1 MPHIAAT
8 TNDTCSTRSPLLS
21 LSLLSNNHIGHSH
34 GHIASVTSIVHQ
46 ELPSPSR
53 LNRRSSTCD
62 PFFHPKCIHLWCH
75 PAKNGHTSKLRYVAC
90 LIYNSD
96 PNALNPSTKR
106 SFSSSSFSS
115 PPSPNRTM
123 EGLDRGVTEPRCFKA
138 LRNPSEGLKRQKASL
153 YFELLP

>member
-21 LSLLSNNHIGHSH
+21 LSLLSNNHIGYSHS
-34 GHIASVTSIVHQ
+34 HIASVTSIVHQ

-106 SFSSSSFSS
+106 SFSSSSLSS
-115 PPSPNRTM
+115 PPSPLPLPPI
-123 EGLDRGVTEPRCFKA
+123 EQWKA
-138 LRNPSEGLKRQKASL
+138 SIVELRNHVVSKLYETLLKD
-153 YFELLP
+153 